1 MPDGCMDPAA
11 EIAAL
16 LGQWAELSR
25 EQLAKLESGDF
36 GSVEDFASQC
46 DFLLRRL
53 AKVREQA
60 SEAGMDADQAAE
72 IASLGAAA
80 IDLHGSCSE
89 AIEQHMRKLA
99 ERLGHLSAA
108 KAGMSASRRQ
118 SPGTSRFIDSGA

>member
-1 MPDGCMDPAA
+1 MPDGCTDQATELA
-11 EIAAL
+11 GL
-16 LGQWAELSR
+16 LGQWTELSR
-25 EQLAKLESGDF
+25 QQLAKLESGDF
-36 GSVEDFASQC
+36 GSVEDFAAQC

-60 SEAGMDADQAAE
+60 SATGMDADEAAG
-72 IASLGAAA
+72 IAALGAAA
-80 IDLHGSCSE
+80 IELHGKCSQ